1 MLQQTIVLWMGERS
15 SCTVVVAIVLA
26 CFYAR
31 PRARTGVTVFG
42 SRQTIQLPATNENT
56 IDKHLK
62 SSQLCLV
69 NDRK

>member
-1 MLQQTIVLWMGERS
+1 MLQQTIVLWMGERG

-26 CFYAR
+26 CFYA
-31 PRARTGVTVFG
+31 PRASVFA
-42 SRQTIQLPATNENT
+42 SRQTIQLPATNQNT

-69 NDRK
+69 KDRK